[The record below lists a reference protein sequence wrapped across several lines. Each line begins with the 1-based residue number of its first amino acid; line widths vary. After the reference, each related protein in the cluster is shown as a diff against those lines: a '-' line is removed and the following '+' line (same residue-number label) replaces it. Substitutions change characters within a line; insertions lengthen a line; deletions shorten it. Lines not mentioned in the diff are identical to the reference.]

1 MRRATTGTRGRIW
14 HWRGTPIAM
23 LVAMVVITAPAVS
36 AADNSEPPIRELSYE
51 PWVDVSVIL
60 AGIGVTTAINLG
72 EPEHEACRW
81 CERGS
86 LNTIDRWFR
95 DHLKSGNPAGLSPL
109 VSAATGLTVLGTMG
123 LNAFDAWRGG
133 ASARTAGIDA
143 LIVVE
148 AVAVTLA
155 ATSAAKVGF
164 YRQRPYA
171 LDIPQAQ
178 FDAEPRQ
185 VDENSSFFSGHTAL
199 AFAVVTSAGTV
210 ASLRGYRLAPL
221 IWAVGVPL
229 ATSVLV
235 LRISQDEHYFTD
247 VATGAAVGTA
257 IGLAVPYLLH
267 RRLPIALSAARDHD
281 GARVTLSG
289 RF

>member
-1 MRRATTGTRGRIW
+1 VIVIATPG
-14 HWRGTPIAM
+14 
-23 LVAMVVITAPAVS
+23 VC
-36 AADNSEPPIRELSYE
+36 AADESAPPVRELAYE
-51 PWVDVSVIL
+51 PWVDVPVIL
-60 AGIGVTTAINLG
+60 AGLGVTTAINLV
-72 EPEHEACRW
+72 EPEHQACRW

-86 LNTIDRWFR
+86 LNTVDRWFR

-123 LNAFDAWRGG
+123 LNAFGAWHTG
-133 ASARTAGIDA
+133 AGARTAGIDA

-155 ATSAAKVGF
+155 ATSAAKIGF

-178 FDAEPRQ
+178 FDAEPRP

-199 AFAVVTSAGTV
+199 AFALVTSAGTV

-221 IWAVGVPL
+221 VWAVGVPL

-235 LRISQDEHYFTD
+235 LRIAQDEHYFTD
-247 VATGAAVGTA
+247 VATGAAVGAA

-267 RRLPIALSAARDHD
+267 RRLPIALSAARDRD
-281 GARVTLSG
+281 GARLTLSG